1 MRLLA
6 LVALAVGLCGH
17 PGGSSAQV
25 PPNRESL
32 TAESPATESQGSPT
46 QRPLTQGSPTQG
58 PPTQGPSAQPLAQRP
73 SEDPLAQGRS
83 EEAARSP
90 EGALHKTVVELFT
103 SQGCSSC
110 PAADALLNR
119 LAQHDDVIALSLP
132 VDYWDYLGWKDTL
145 ANPKFSERQRA
156 YARTRGD
163 GAIYTPQ
170 LVVNGVAHVNGSDE
184 GQIARAIDKT
194 EKALASVPVQLHEE
208 EGKLIVEAGSL
219 PRGVA
224 GKDATIWLAV
234 IARRIEV
241 PIQRG
246 ENQGKTITYY
256 NVVRELIPVGKW
268 SGKPVTIELAR
279 ASLVRPGAESCA
291 VLLQLGQ
298 TGPIMGAALMKE
310 F

>member
-25 PPNRESL
+25 SPNRGSL
-32 TAESPATESQGSPT
+32 TADSPATGSQG
-46 QRPLTQGSPTQG
+46 PLTQGPVT
-58 PPTQGPSAQPLAQRP
+58 PPAQGPSAQPPVQRQIA
-73 SEDPLAQGRS
+73 EDPLAQGGS
-83 EEAARSP
+83 GEAARSA
-90 EGALHKTVVELFT
+90 EGALRKTVVELFT

-110 PAADALLNR
+110 PAADALLRR
-119 LAQHDDVIALSLP
+119 LAEHDDVIALSLP

-170 LVVNGVAHVNGSDE
+170 LVVNGIAHVNGSDE

-194 EKALASVPVQLHEE
+194 EKALSFVPVRLHEE
-208 EGKLIVEAGSL
+208 EGKLIVETGSL
-219 PRGVA
+219 PKGVA
-224 GKDATIWLAV
+224 GKEATIWLAV
-234 IARRIEV
+234 IARSIEV

-268 SGKPVTIELAR
+268 SGKPVTLELAR

-298 TGPIMGAALMKE
+298 TGPIMGAAFINE

>member
-25 PPNRESL
+25 SPNRESL
-32 TAESPATESQGSPT
+32 TAESPATESQG
-46 QRPLTQGSPTQG
+46 RLTQEPSQ
-58 PPTQGPSAQPLAQRP
+58 PPAQRQFA
-73 SEDPLAQGRS
+73 EDPLPQGGS
-83 EEAARSP
+83 GEAARSP
-90 EGALHKTVVELFT
+90 EAALHKTVVELFT

-110 PAADALLNR
+110 PAADALLKR
-119 LAQHDDVIALSLP
+119 LAEHDDVIALSLP

-145 ANPKFSERQRA
+145 ANPKFSERQRG

-194 EKALASVPVQLHEE
+194 QRALSSVPVRLREQ

-234 IARRIEV
+234 FARSVEV

-268 SGKPVTIELAR
+268 SGKPVTLELAR
-279 ASLVRPGAESCA
+279 ASLARPGAESCA

>member
-25 PPNRESL
+25 TSNRESPI
-32 TAESPATESQGSPT
+32 AESPATESQGP
-46 QRPLTQGSPTQG
+46 RA
-58 PPTQGPSAQPLAQRP
+58 QGPSAQPLAQR
-73 SEDPLAQGRS
+73 SIAEDPLAQGGNG
-83 EEAARSP
+83 EAERSP

-110 PAADALLNR
+110 PAADALLKRFAEHNN
-119 LAQHDDVIALSLP
+119 VIALSLP

-194 EKALASVPVQLHEE
+194 EKALSFIPVRLHEE
-208 EGKLIVEAGSL
+208 EGKLIVEAGSP

-234 IARRIEV
+234 IASSIQV

-268 SGKPVTIELAR
+268 SGKPVTLEVPR

-298 TGPIMGAALMKE
+298 TGPIMGAAFMKE